1 MTPMKNF
8 CLDLHELQGMKTGT
22 VHDLIQS
29 KFAVDA
35 SCTDASS
42 R

>member
-8 CLDLHELQGMKTGT
+8 RLVLHELQGMKTGT
-22 VHDLIQS
+22 IHALIQS
-29 KFAVDA
+29 KSVVDA
-35 SCTDASS
+35 CCTDASS